1 MHSVDA
7 LMRIFNCNMCN
18 RQLDDPIMLPCA
30 ESICR
35 RDLTGLTDSGG
46 HFICILCGEE
56 HDEPISGFPVDKRIK
71 AMIELGLNE
80 VDFRKK
86 HPRFNQCERD
96 LNAINDKV
104 NEIILIEND
113 PQNFVYNFF
122 EAVVNQV
129 DLQREKLKEI
139 ADSYSENMIQTIKNI
154 RNEFQMEQVLINP
167 DFEVLRQELAQMNR
181 EFDSLQISDCQI
193 EHLIE
198 RAARLR
204 PKLLDRFKELE
215 NTIFAD
221 KTYLFKPS
229 KLCAEEV
236 FGVFKE
242 VIVSFINY
250 VETDLQR
257 HLLID
262 IFTVRLDDS
271 KRKHLQRKSSKLVR
285 NFVGNQMATHL
296 QRYKGWIRESHIS

>member
-1 MHSVDA
+1 
-7 LMRIFNCNMCN
+7 MCN
-18 RQLDDPIMLPCA
+18 RQLNDPVMLPCA

-35 RDLTGLTDSGG
+35 RDLTGLMDSGG

-56 HDEPISGFPVDKRIK
+56 HVEPINGFPVDKRIK
-71 AMIELGLNE
+71 AMMELKLNE

-86 HPRFNQCERD
+86 HSKFNQCESD
-96 LNAINDKV
+96 LNELNNKV
-104 NEIILIEND
+104 NEIILIESD
-113 PQNFVYNFF
+113 PKNFLYNYF
-122 EAVVNQV
+122 EEVVNQV

-139 ADSYSENMIQTIKNI
+139 IDSYSENMIQTIKDI
-154 RNEFQMEQVLINP
+154 RNEFQIEHDLMSQ
-167 DFEVLRQELAQMNR
+167 DFEVLKQELTQMNR
-181 EFDSLQISDCQI
+181 EFNSLQISDCQI

-221 KTYLFKPS
+221 KTYLFKSS

-242 VIVSFINY
+242 V
-250 VETDLQR
+250 
-257 HLLID
+257 
-262 IFTVRLDDS
+262 
-271 KRKHLQRKSSKLVR
+271 
-285 NFVGNQMATHL
+285 
-296 QRYKGWIRESHIS
+296 